1 MLKNKYKPNNPRW
14 ERFNF
19 SLKSKIDE
27 ILEKEEFT
35 FEELL
40 DEEDLLQECRYG
52 NKSLV
57 EYLSKPE
64 IVKKTL
70 QYLLVEATG
79 ENVSEKVKFKY
90 PYLANEII
98 GLELFGIVE
107 VISSDTEL
115 LDFIFA
121 FLNNKNSLNSVYSG
135 YFSRC
140 VGIQLRKRW
149 EETLKYLQQ
158 HPDIIDKLCSHL
170 ETASIKDVVLHLL
183 VGCEDMNLLEETTN
197 FLISTKLIPKLIN
210 LFVTGESEI
219 LHDNI
224 TRCILDFIFN
234 EGKNTILLK
243 EFESFDIV
251 SKLVKCV
258 IDSSTGNSEMVKNA
272 LSIIIELLIIIKEN
286 NSLTINEE
294 PHPLLKL
301 IFEKFIEFAKI
312 LDSPTN
318 SKSIELSFG
327 NVQVP
332 VGHSRLKVIQFF
344 QVLYFVAP
352 EKIENPFCELGILKK
367 ILDLFFQYKWNSFLH
382 ISIRDL
388 INSILEGSSNKLIDE
403 IILNYKII
411 PKMMAICDQYED
423 SKTKQEFRRGNFNHI
438 FQICN
443 KIVQTSEKNT
453 YLNEKCLTFENW
465 DKFVVD
471 FLTQINQVRSQK
483 IGELKND
490 FKLLYED
497 YDSQNLDDNDN
508 DFFDDDS
515 DDSDDDFDIFN
526 NFDDEVI
533 VKDGGDGETP
543 SWLAEND
550 SFDIDNNFILRN
562 SGNGPNFNNKDF
574 NEFND
579 SSDSSTEESTE
590 EEVEEEVEGEVEG
603 EVEDEGEDKM
613 EEKEVAVE
621 RVEEKEKEKIE
632 QEEEIHE
639 NNDEHEDQNKINNIE
654 IEENKKIEQEENT
667 SQNIS
672 EPEELEMKSPKPKT
686 KLSSGNGKEI
696 SQN

>member
-1 MLKNKYKPNNPRW
+1 MSNDGMPSR
-14 ERFNF
+14 RFNF

-70 QYLLVEATG
+70 QYLLVEATE

-121 FLNNKNSLNSVYSG
+121 FLDNKNSLNSVYSG

-183 VGCEDMNLLEETTN
+183 VGCEDMDLLEETTN

-251 SKLVKCV
+251 SKLVTCV
-258 IDSSTGNSEMVKNA
+258 IDSSTGNSEMVENA

-327 NVQVP
+327 NVQAP

-526 NFDDEVI
+526 NFDDE
-533 VKDGGDGETP
+533 GGDGETP

-672 EPEELEMKSPKPKT
+672 EPEELEMKSPKPKA
-686 KLSSGNGKEI
+686 KFSSGNGKEI

>member
-1 MLKNKYKPNNPRW
+1 MFW
-14 ERFNF
+14 RFNF

-35 FEELL
+35 FEDLL

-70 QYLLVEATG
+70 QYLLVESTD
-79 ENVSEKVKFKY
+79 ENVSEKEKFKY

-121 FLNNKNSLNSVYSG
+121 FLDSKKPLNSVYSG

-149 EETLKYLQQ
+149 EETLKYLQE
-158 HPDIIDKLCSHL
+158 HPGIIDKLCSHI
-170 ETASIKDVVLHLL
+170 ETAAIKDVILHLL
-183 VGCEDMNLLEETTN
+183 VGCEDINLLEETTN

-210 LFVTGESEI
+210 LFVTDKSEI

-234 EGKNTILLK
+234 ERKNPVLLK

-251 SKLVKCV
+251 DKLITCV
-258 IDSSTGNSEMVKNA
+258 IDSSGSSQMVENA
-272 LSIIIELLIIIKEN
+272 LSIINELLIIIKEN
-286 NSLTINEE
+286 NSVTINEE
-294 PHPLLKL
+294 LHPLLKL

-318 SKSIELSFG
+318 LESIELSFG

-344 QVLYFVAP
+344 YILYFVAP
-352 EKIENPFCELGILKK
+352 EKIENRFCELGILKK

-388 INSILEGSSNKLIDE
+388 INSILEGSSKKLIDE

-411 PKMMAICDQYED
+411 PKMMEICDQYED
-423 SKTKQEFRRGNFNHI
+423 SKTKQEFRRGNFTHI

-453 YLNEKCLTFENW
+453 YLNDKCLIFENW

-471 FLTQINQVRSQK
+471 SLTQINQVRSQK
-483 IGELKND
+483 IGELKKD

-526 NFDDEVI
+526 NFDDEI
-533 VKDGGDGETP
+533 IIKDDEDNEIP

-550 SFDIDNNFILRN
+550 SFGINNNFILRN
-562 SGNGPNFNNKDF
+562 SGNGPNV
-574 NEFND
+574 NEFED

-590 EEVEEEVEGEVEG
+590 EEVEEEV
-603 EVEDEGEDKM
+603 DEDKM
-613 EEKEVAVE
+613 EDNEGVIEK
-621 RVEEKEKEKIE
+621 VEENEKEKIE
-632 QEEEIHE
+632 QEEEINE
-639 NNDEHEDQNKINNIE
+639 SNDYQNKSNNIE
-654 IEENKKIEQEENT
+654 IEENKKIEKNEQD
-667 SQNIS
+667 QNIS
-672 EPEELEMKSPKPKT
+672 QDVNEPEELEMKSPKPKV